1 VRTAAVIFLIFGV
14 GYLAWDISLIFAH
27 GVQLGSGLMV
37 VFAAAVLYQGYA
49 LWKRD
54 LRVRWSALVSAL
66 AIPGT
71 CAYIASIFSAS
82 PFPQSLLHLPGEVL
96 PLFGTFVALSIAFG
110 LASVVLILPIRRRS
124 NAP

>member
-1 VRTAAVIFLIFGV
+1 MRTAAAIFLVFGFA
-14 GYLAWDISLIFAH
+14 YLAWDISLIVAH

-54 LRVRWSALVSAL
+54 PRVRWSALVSAV
-66 AIPGT
+66 AIAGT
-71 CAYIASIFSAS
+71 CAYIASVFIAS
-82 PFPQSLLHLPGEVL
+82 PFPESLLHLPGEVL
-96 PLFGTFVALSIAFG
+96 PLFGSVVALSIAFG
-110 LASVVLILPIRRRS
+110 VASVVLILPIRRRP